1 MPGEKNNSM
10 QCAEFDGLLSEAVEG
25 SLSGSKLDQF
35 QAHAQGCQICGP
47 FFAEVQAG
55 RSWLKSLDEVEPPAN
70 LVHNILIATS
80 GQESR
85 LSSASATRS
94 WKTELDRHGRARYLP
109 PSSPWLASR
118 ASRCRSAWCSSP
130 CRSP

>member
-1 MPGEKNNSM
+1 MRRFSR
-10 QCAEFDGLLSEAVEG
+10 S
-25 SLSGSKLDQF
+25 
-35 QAHAQGCQICGP
+35 I
-47 FFAEVQAG
+47 FAEVQAG

-94 WKTELDRHGRARYLP
+94 WKDQLTGWLRRVVAPVSAMARQPQLRDVFGMVFFSMSITRVWP
-109 PSSPWLASR
+109 A
-118 ASRCRSAWCSSP
+118 
-130 CRSP
+130 